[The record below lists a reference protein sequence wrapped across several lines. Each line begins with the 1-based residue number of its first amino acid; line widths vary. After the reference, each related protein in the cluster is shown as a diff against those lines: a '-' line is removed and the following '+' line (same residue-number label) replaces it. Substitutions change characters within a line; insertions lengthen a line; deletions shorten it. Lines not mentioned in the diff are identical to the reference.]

1 MEIVDDQGSLLQ
13 PSFWASHSI
22 EPCRGQ
28 ILGRLARGNVVS
40 GGPIVVRPA
49 LLDAFHPIPDLAPF
63 EDWWMAVRVAEIAEI
78 DFNPEPLYV
87 YRFHGENMNLWA
99 EGEKRT
105 KALADEIPFRRWM
118 LTNLTDRIPVGDGLA
133 ALQALD
139 EVIGTLAQARDVSPS
154 DVVEVSAEDCATA
167 GGARQA
173 AAGAWRSLR
182 YLVGYALDAAGEPT
196 DAETRIKIPS
206 EAVSVAVGADGVVTS
221 TDGSGT
227 EARIAAVSLAGFPR
241 PAELA
246 AAERGAFRATAG
258 AGTPVTGTPGTNGLG
273 TIASLRLEPAG
284 VGLDRVLADTL
295 GGRYGAD
302 AYGGLAQLGRRGI
315 LA

>member
-1 MEIVDDQGSLLQ
+1 MR
-13 PSFWASHSI
+13 P
-22 EPCRGQ
+22 P
-28 ILGRLARGNVVS
+28 
-40 GGPIVVRPA
+40 GGHGKPPPA
-49 LLDAFHPIPDLAPF
+49 H
-63 EDWWMAVRVAEIAEI
+63 
-78 DFNPEPLYV
+78 
-87 YRFHGENMNLWA
+87 
-99 EGEKRT
+99 
-105 KALADEIPFRRWM
+105 
-118 LTNLTDRIPVGDGLA
+118 
-133 ALQALD
+133 
-139 EVIGTLAQARDVSPS
+139 
-154 DVVEVSAEDCATA
+154 
-167 GGARQA
+167 GGASATWSATPWTRL
-173 AAGAWRSLR
+173 GS
-182 YLVGYALDAAGEPT
+182 PT

-221 TDGSGT
+221 TDGSST

-302 AYGGLAQLGRRGI
+302 AYGGLAQLGRRDI

>member
-1 MEIVDDQGSLLQ
+1 MTCSGDFGRDTNGYVVD
-13 PSFWASHSI
+13 
-22 EPCRGQ
+22 
-28 ILGRLARGNVVS
+28 
-40 GGPIVVRPA
+40 PA
-49 LLDAFHPIPDLAPF
+49 
-63 EDWWMAVRVAEIAEI
+63 
-78 DFNPEPLYV
+78 
-87 YRFHGENMNLWA
+87 G
-99 EGEKRT
+99 
-105 KALADEIPFRRWM
+105 
-118 LTNLTDRIPVGDGLA
+118 
-133 ALQALD
+133 
-139 EVIGTLAQARDVSPS
+139 
-154 DVVEVSAEDCATA
+154 
-167 GGARQA
+167 
-173 AAGAWRSLR
+173 R

-227 EARIAAVSLAGFPR
+227 EARIAAVSLAGLPR

-246 AAERGAFRATAG
+246 AAEGGAFRATAG

-295 GGRYGAD
+295 SGRYGAAGARPLARAVAD

>member
-1 MEIVDDQGSLLQ
+1 MTALAAPGTPDDQLYLSISGPATFRISSHGGT
-13 PSFWASHSI
+13 SFGEVFLTCS
-22 EPCRGQ
+22 GDF
-28 ILGRLARGNVVS
+28 GRDTNGYVVD
-40 GGPIVVRPA
+40 PA
-49 LLDAFHPIPDLAPF
+49 
-63 EDWWMAVRVAEIAEI
+63 
-78 DFNPEPLYV
+78 
-87 YRFHGENMNLWA
+87 G
-99 EGEKRT
+99 
-105 KALADEIPFRRWM
+105 
-118 LTNLTDRIPVGDGLA
+118 
-133 ALQALD
+133 
-139 EVIGTLAQARDVSPS
+139 
-154 DVVEVSAEDCATA
+154 
-167 GGARQA
+167 
-173 AAGAWRSLR
+173 R

-227 EARIAAVSLAGFPR
+227 EARIAAVSLAGLPR

-246 AAERGAFRATAG
+246 AAEGGAFRATAG

-295 GGRYGAD
+295 SGRYGAAGARPLARAVAD